1 MLFVDALA
9 AAKREFSPNSA
20 MTEVISGPD
29 IVVFVSLKVGPTG
42 QLDRVDSGVGPPGIS
57 VNLSSSDGRRHR
69 PSKLLSTSP
78 FLSTSTLLP
87 SLQRSGR

>member
-42 QLDRVDSGVGPPGIS
+42 QLDRVDSGVGLEHS
-57 VNLSSSDGRRHR
+57 QLADTHAMYVC
-69 PSKLLSTSP
+69 
-78 FLSTSTLLP
+78 
-87 SLQRSGR
+87 